1 MNGRC
6 VKHVSRI
13 QTFKSK
19 NPSVQRDR
27 YEVNFL
33 ILQFGLRASH
43 SHNDA
48 ANLQRESLQSLW
60 PEEPGSGGQGN
71 HCHLRLRGET
81 QMGEP

>member
-1 MNGRC
+1 MDGIC

-27 YEVNFL
+27 YELNFL
-33 ILQFGLRASH
+33 ISQFGLRASH
-43 SHNDA
+43 SRNGA
-48 ANLQRESLQSLW
+48 ANLQRESLQSLC
-60 PEEPGSGGQGN
+60 PEEPGSRAQGN
-71 HCHLRLRGET
+71 HCHLRVRGET